1 MVAASFLGAVVFV
14 AYRTTLLP
22 GVFAWDSGEAQTVP
36 VLAGTMHP
44 TGFPAYVVL
53 GWLAS
58 ILLTPLGAPA
68 FRMNLLSALLAAG
81 AVAGMVPLLRRLGVP
96 LAIAVA
102 GALGLAFTPIV
113 WRISTAAD
121 VHALHVFL
129 VVAITWALL
138 RWEGSVKAR
147 HAHPDDEG
155 LASRADRALILAA
168 VLFGVSLANHALT
181 LLLAPAVGAYVLAVD
196 RGVFRRPRLVL
207 GATGACLGTAALLYL
222 QLPLR
227 AGPLT
232 APLVYGNPDTWSGF
246 WAVVLARQFQ
256 GSFVSSLADVIGV
269 LGAFARLTLD
279 QLGVLTVLVLPAFAV
294 TAVRRPAYALLS
306 GIATLLTCVFASLY
320 MNADIGRYYLG
331 PAVFAWTWLAILA
344 GAVVDAV
351 VARRRAAPRPAV
363 ALRAAAGLGLAVLL
377 LVPTVAAFPERHDAV
392 DRSQDSEVAH
402 WLDDAM
408 TGFDQDAIVVSWW
421 SYSTPLWYGTL
432 VEGRRP
438 DLRIVDDSTRETE
451 GLGSVDDVI
460 DANLGTR
467 PVLVIRLPQD
477 LEDLTRRYTIEPVDR
492 PSGVFRVTGRLEPQ
506 P

>member
-1 MVAASFLGAVVFV
+1 MASASFLGTIAFVV
-14 AYRTTLLP
+14 YRTTLLQ
-22 GVFAWDSGEAQTVP
+22 GVFAWDTGEAQTVP

-58 ILLTPLGAPA
+58 IVLTPLGEPA

-81 AVAGMVPLLRRLGVP
+81 AIAGMVPLLRRLGVP

-113 WRISTAAD
+113 WRVANAAD
-121 VHALHVFL
+121 VHALHLFL

-138 RWEGSVKAR
+138 RWEGSVRAR
-147 HAHPDDEG
+147 HAHPDDAR
-155 LASRADRALILAA
+155 LASRADHALILAA

-196 RGVFRRPRLVL
+196 RSVFRRPKLVL
-207 GATGACLGTAALLYL
+207 AAAGACLGTAALLYL

-227 AGPLT
+227 AGPFP

-246 WAVVLARQFQ
+246 WSVVLARQFQ
-256 GSFVSSLADVIGV
+256 GSFISSLADVIGV
-269 LGAFARLTLD
+269 VQAFARLTVD
-279 QLGVLTVLVLPAFAV
+279 QLGVLTILVLPAFAV
-294 TAVRRPAYALLS
+294 TAVRRPAYAVLS
-306 GIATLLTCVFASLY
+306 GMATLLTCVFASLY

-344 GAVVDAV
+344 GAVVDGIAS
-351 VARRRAAPRPAV
+351 RLRTAPGRINV
-363 ALRAAAGLGLAVLL
+363 LHAAAGLALAGL
-377 LVPTVAAFPERHDAV
+377 LVLPTLAAFTERHSAV
-392 DRSQDSEVAH
+392 DRSQDTEMAH

-408 TGFDQDAIVVSWW
+408 TFFDPDAVVVSWW

-451 GLGSVDDVI
+451 DLGSVDDVI

-477 LEDLTRRYTIEPVDR
+477 LEDLTHRYTIEPVDR